1 MQKTAILILAAGGST
16 RMGKPKLAEKY
27 KNSSLLERVIAAVT
41 GFRKPHKLIVFGGYK
56 ETYFSQI
63 EGSGIELVV
72 NDKWNEGISSS
83 IKIGIEQIN
92 RRWKNEIDSVMILLA
107 DMALVNFK
115 YLDAMSK
122 AASESIK
129 GIIASNYGP
138 SIGPP
143 VIFSSKY
150 FQELMNLKGDRG
162 AKSVIFNHS
171 EDLETL
177 EFPDGLIDID
187 TPEDLRQLNRRQ

>member
-1 MQKTAILILAAGGST
+1 M
-16 RMGKPKLAEKY
+16 R
-27 KNSSLLERVIAAVT
+27 
-41 GFRKPHKLIVFGGYK
+41 
-56 ETYFSQI
+56 
-63 EGSGIELVV
+63 
-72 NDKWNEGISSS
+72 
-83 IKIGIEQIN
+83 
-92 RRWKNEIDSVMILLA
+92 RRWKNEIDSVLILLA
-107 DMALVNFK
+107 DMVLVNFK

-122 AASESIK
+122 AASESVK

-143 VIFSSKY
+143 VIISSKY

-177 EFPDGLIDID
+177 EFPEGLIDID